1 MTVVYL
7 TGLSGVGKTSA
18 LTELNRLGY
27 QTIDTDYGD
36 YVTEVPQVTGTVRL
50 LKEDKMAKLLESA
63 GSSPI
68 FISGCCDNQGTFY
81 QDFDVVVL
89 LKAELTSMLER
100 VEKRSTNDYG
110 KTPEQR
116 TEILENHR
124 TVLPLLEKSADLIL
138 DTTNLSIDEVCK
150 TLESVIRN

>member
-1 MTVVYL
+1 MTVVYV

-18 LTELNRLGY
+18 LKGLNRLGY
-27 QTIDTDYGD
+27 QTVDTDYGD
-36 YVTEVPQVTGTVRL
+36 YIIEVTHENGTERF
-50 LKEDKMAKLLESA
+50 LKEKKMTELVESA
-63 GSSPI
+63 RSSHL
-68 FISGCCDNQGTFY
+68 FISGCCDNQGVFY

-150 TLESVIRN
+150 TLESVLRN